1 MMNSTVEKCL
11 REQQAYVETLKM
23 ALGNKYAHPEMVF
36 VSALGNYRD
45 RNSVYHSLKRFTKG
59 TEFEDMTLHQLRHC
73 NATMLLNRGIDLKIV
88 SEHLG
93 HCDVSVTAD
102 IYADVLR
109 KTKA

>member
-1 MMNSTVEKCL
+1 
-11 REQQAYVETLKM
+11 
-23 ALGNKYAHPEMVF
+23 MVF

-73 NATMLLNRGIDLKIV
+73 NATMLLNSGFDLKVV

-93 HCDVSVTAD
+93 HCDISVTAD

-109 KTKA
+109 SMKAKTAEQIELLLK